1 MIITRMQMDTIFF
14 GKKIMNTIRYKI
26 FITNIFILIEY
37 C

>member
-1 MIITRMQMDTIFF
+1 MMITRMQMDTIYFLE
-14 GKKIMNTIRYKI
+14 KKFDTIRYKI